1 MEEAR
6 RQVLAP
12 SYMLSSSTY
21 TVRHAPAL
29 HASIL
34 IYPASSHGAFPFFV
48 RYAAVLFQVS
58 YLPHATGTR

>member
-12 SYMLSSSTY
+12 SYMLSSATY
-21 TVRHAPAL
+21 TVLHAPAL

-34 IYPASSHGAFPFFV
+34 IYPASPHSA
-48 RYAAVLFQVS
+48 
-58 YLPHATGTR
+58 LP